1 MLDRLL
7 AGFTL
12 LTCLPTQCCC
22 EDFRSYQQEK
32 QTLAK
37 EELEDAV
44 FYPKYAEDS
53 SSGEEYV
60 LLEDSSQLKDFGI
73 TRPGGESIMISL
85 S

>member
-1 MLDRLL
+1 M
-7 AGFTL
+7 
-12 LTCLPTQCCC
+12 
-22 EDFRSYQQEK
+22 
-32 QTLAK
+32 AK
-37 EELEDAV
+37 AELEDAV
-44 FYPKYAEDS
+44 FFPKYAEDS